1 MGGTAWGSPSA
12 GGQRGITWEGDNLK
26 TLGFCPGFTP
36 TQWLELAAGGDHWS
50 PWRGRIRPTAGLSAG
65 EGGNRRRQDG
75 SSFLAPQLSHPSR
88 TREWGAH
95 PRGLTQG
102 SAPPEPAPAA
112 AFSGLLVLIS
122 GCFLI
127 KAIWGLRRVAES
139 QDLLRINGKMFWGGL
154 RVTIAPWPPWY
165 RPVYMPGGGEQ
176 QRDEAK
182 SPFSPRFVLQR
193 AQPPG
198 QGVLIIKTKPHRG
211 EKLKGDQKLEKMT
224 KI

>member
-36 TQWLELAAGGDHWS
+36 TQRLELAAGGDHWS

-88 TREWGAH
+88 TRERGAQ

-127 KAIWGLRRVAES
+127 KAIWGLRRAAES
-139 QDLLRINGKMFWGGL
+139 QDLLRINGKIFGGGGGWGLPSLPGPL
-154 RVTIAPWPPWY
+154 GTDLST
-165 RPVYMPGGGEQ
+165 RPVVGNSRGMRPN
-176 QRDEAK
+176 R
-182 SPFSPRFVLQR
+182 RFLPALSSKGLSLQ
-193 AQPPG
+193 AEG
-198 QGVLIIKTKPHRG
+198 F
-211 EKLKGDQKLEKMT
+211 
-224 KI
+224 